1 MVRVIGIDPGTRTWD
16 FVGLDDGKTT
26 LDLTVSTDKIKNEP
40 LTAINILQS
49 FDPCL
54 VIAPSGYGL
63 PIKQINELTSND
75 FFQITLKKEKEEDT
89 AYLGV
94 TGLLKLMIKYEIP
107 GYIIPGVKHLSTV
120 PAHRKIN
127 KIDMGTPDKVC
138 SAALGIHELANQR
151 KTNYE
156 DISFIL
162 AEIGSCFNGFIAVE
176 NGKITDGIGGTLA
189 SMGFRSA
196 GRLDAELACL
206 LKFEKHEVFKGGF
219 KSIPDT
225 TLARNAFIEGV
236 ISDINSLSSIV
247 ESKTVLLSP
256 SRSIPQEIVCEI
268 KKRLKNLEIKT
279 LKGFAG
285 ASSAAQGAALIANGL
300 SGGIHSKLVDCM
312 ELKDAKGSVFD
323 YLFFEDV

>member
-1 MVRVIGIDPGTRTWD
+1 MV
-16 FVGLDDGKTT
+16 
-26 LDLTVSTDKIKNEP
+26 EP
-40 LTAINILQS
+40 
-49 FDPCL
+49 
-54 VIAPSGYGL
+54 
-63 PIKQINELTSND
+63 
-75 FFQITLKKEKEEDT
+75 
-89 AYLGV
+89 
-94 TGLLKLMIKYEIP
+94 
-107 GYIIPGVKHLSTV
+107 
-120 PAHRKIN
+120 
-127 KIDMGTPDKVC
+127 
-138 SAALGIHELANQR
+138 
-151 KTNYE
+151 
-156 DISFIL
+156 
-162 AEIGSCFNGFIAVE
+162 
-176 NGKITDGIGGTLA
+176 
-189 SMGFRSA
+189 
-196 GRLDAELACL
+196 L